1 MSESILIVDN
11 EVNVGRKLE
20 RILAQR
26 GLHCYR
32 SSSARDAIE
41 LMKRIRFHMAFL
53 DTSLPDMKGMDLA
66 RKLKSLDPKMNIVIV
81 SEASTAE
88 GERAGFEMDECPFS
102 ACIYKPVL
110 NKAVLDAVDTCW

>member
-11 EVNVGRKLE
+11 EIEVSRKLE

-26 GLHCYR
+26 GIHCYR
-32 SSSARDAIE
+32 SSSAKDAIE

-53 DTSLPDMKGMDLA
+53 DTSLPEMKGMELT

-81 SEASTAE
+81 SDTSLMEDEKRDFAL
-88 GERAGFEMDECPFS
+88 DECPFS

-110 NKAVLDAVDTCW
+110 NKAVLDALDTCW